1 MFKCQ
6 SVLLS
11 QVIGFCGTATY
22 LKPEFSPCTKIYI
35 SETKRIYFNEENKA
49 NNWMQA
55 VPQSNNADHIEDSA
69 DQNVYVHLWY
79 LVGSS
84 PS

>member
-1 MFKCQ
+1 M
-6 SVLLS
+6 
-11 QVIGFCGTATY
+11 
-22 LKPEFSPCTKIYI
+22 
-35 SETKRIYFNEENKA
+35 YFDEENKA
-49 NNWMQA
+49 NNRMQA
-55 VPQSNNADHIEDSA
+55 VPQSNNADSGHIEDSA